1 MRRVSAFILAAMA
14 IKDILTLIDAEI
26 ARLEQAKSLLGAI
39 GSSAAYAVRRGRPPK
54 SGESSVTVKPVGKKR
69 NLSPEGRA
77 RIAEAVK
84 RRWAAQ
90 KAKPKGKA

>member
-1 MRRVSAFILAAMA
+1 MA
-14 IKDILTLIDAEI
+14 LTDILSLIDMEI
-26 ARLEQAKSLLGAI
+26 DRLRQAKTLLAPANTSI
-39 GSSAAYAVRRGRPPK
+39 EPTPLPARGRPKKTAEPAPPA
-54 SGESSVTVKPVGKKR
+54 EPVKKKR

-90 KAKPKGKA
+90 KS